1 MVEGVQASTEDME
14 SAEYRAEE
22 KVARPSVLA
31 PIRGKLTVASVMV
44 LLSSIC
50 SVLPFILIV
59 EASRRLLEGSTEG
72 VWPLLMWA
80 LAAYAARAIL
90 YSGALFWTHSV
101 DADNQLGMRRLIS
114 NKLRSVPL
122 GWFNE
127 RRSVD
132 VKKLLQDDVE
142 AIHYLVAHAQVE
154 FVAAVSVPVNVTA
167 HPVDAHGAGDLETV
181 KSLGVRRITF
191 GPLWQKWLTEI
202 SAQQL
207 ASWL

>member
-31 PIRGKLTVASVMV
+31 LIRGKLTVASVMV

-59 EASRRLLEGSTEG
+59 EAFRRLLEGSAEG

-114 NKLRSVPL
+114 DKLRSVPL

-127 RRSVD
+127 RRSAD
-132 VKKLLQDDVE
+132 VKSSSRMMWKQSTTWCLMRRLSSLLQCPSPSMSPH
-142 AIHYLVAHAQVE
+142 IPWT
-154 FVAAVSVPVNVTA
+154 F
-167 HPVDAHGAGDLETV
+167 TV
-181 KSLGVRRITF
+181 LATWKQLR
-191 GPLWQKWLTEI
+191 
-202 SAQQL
+202 AL
-207 ASWL
+207 ASAASPSARSGRSG